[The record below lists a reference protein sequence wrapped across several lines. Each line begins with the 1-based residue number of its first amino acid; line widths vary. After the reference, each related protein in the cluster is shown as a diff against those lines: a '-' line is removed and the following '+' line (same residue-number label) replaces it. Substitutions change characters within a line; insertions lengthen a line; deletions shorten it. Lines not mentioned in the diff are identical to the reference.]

1 MLQNIRDKAQG
12 WIAYGIVALISVP
25 FALWGI
31 QEYMGVG
38 SEPVAA
44 SVNGNEITERAL
56 DSQFQRFRQQLREQ
70 LGAAYRPEMFDDNRM
85 RKEVL
90 DRMVRDEL
98 IQQVSHDMGLRV
110 SDESVKAALLGM
122 EVFHKDGRFD
132 QKTFERAV
140 RLQGLTPAGFME
152 RMRQLLLSQ
161 QLSQAVDAGA
171 FITEYE
177 KKTAAQL
184 MNQKRELSYFVVPA
198 NDFLLEDGVSDE
210 QISDYYQANQAAFAV
225 PERVK
230 LEYLYLNAET
240 AGSTV
245 QVDDE
250 ILRGF
255 YDDNQDK
262 FGLPE
267 QRKASHILILVSQDA
282 DESAVAEAKAKI
294 DAIAERLAQGEAFAD
309 LAKEASQD
317 PGSAENGGDLGFFG
331 RGVMDPAF
339 EAASFS
345 LQAGEVSEPVRS
357 SFGFHLI
364 KVAEVKSGDV
374 KPFAEAKAEIE
385 REYRKAEGERLYF
398 EMAEQMA
405 DLSYE
410 DPTSLE
416 PVADAMGLKLQ
427 LSDWVTR
434 DQAEGV
440 LSSPKV
446 TGAAFSEDVLQ
457 EGNNSELIELDSES
471 AIVLRVVEHEET
483 SIEPMADVKGR
494 IVQIL
499 LQQNAEDQAKA
510 EAEKR
515 KAELSGSDLTQIAA
529 SYPVTGPVT
538 IGRNDRSVP
547 FELSGAVFSSE
558 KPAAGGATPGVVRLA
573 NGDHA
578 VYALTS
584 VEEGQSDAGD
594 AEMQA
599 RNLRNEIQRGH
610 YSSLVADLES
620 QADIEILLKQASE

>member
-1 MLQNIRDKAQG
+1 
-12 WIAYGIVALISVP
+12 
-25 FALWGI
+25 
-31 QEYMGVG
+31 
-38 SEPVAA
+38 
-44 SVNGNEITERAL
+44 
-56 DSQFQRFRQQLREQ
+56 
-70 LGAAYRPEMFDDNRM
+70 
-85 RKEVL
+85 
-90 DRMVRDEL
+90 
-98 IQQVSHDMGLRV
+98 
-110 SDESVKAALLGM
+110 
-122 EVFHKDGRFD
+122 
-132 QKTFERAV
+132 
-140 RLQGLTPAGFME
+140 
-152 RMRQLLLSQ
+152 
-161 QLSQAVDAGA
+161 
-171 FITEYE
+171 
-177 KKTAAQL
+177 
-184 MNQKRELSYFVVPA
+184 
-198 NDFLLEDGVSDE
+198 
-210 QISDYYQANQAAFAV
+210 
-225 PERVK
+225 
-230 LEYLYLNAET
+230 
-240 AGSTV
+240 
-245 QVDDE
+245 
-250 ILRGF
+250 
-255 YDDNQDK
+255 
-262 FGLPE
+262 
-267 QRKASHILILVSQDA
+267 
-282 DESAVAEAKAKI
+282 VAEAKAKI

-374 KPFAEAKAEIE
+374 KPFVEAKAEVE

-499 LQQNAEDQAKA
+499 LQQNAENQAKA

-515 KAELSGSDLTQIAA
+515 KAELSGSDLTQVAA

-558 KPAAGGATPGVVRLA
+558 KPVAGGATPGVVRLA